1 MVKTVNIIDNFKD
14 DKKNIFYSPDY
25 KPDREYKS
33 SIDFTSHSYEEGD
46 LKYKEI
52 PILSY
57 KETADKIIEDLL
69 LLNEVLETT
78 PDSLKNI
85 LQSITKL
92 LIATT
97 IIRVE
102 KNNAADNNK
111 NKEDN
116 DTGHVVIQEDIPK
129 IEDVPVTVDNDFSP
143 NKIPTD
149 NTPFDSQN
157 LFPEDTDIEV
167 EDIENTDIGE
177 ILKNSYDRD
186 LFGLKKDYIAKMNLI
201 VQKYIQD
208 ILVAANTVGI
218 SYENLLKDY
227 DPVAVYVNQ
236 PNLQHLHD
244 SIIRNSV
251 AFKETVRYF
260 SKTHSADNTLLVVR
274 ALETAYQQRYK
285 YYMEEYNSEADMLE
299 SYSNK
304 NLADTR
310 KQYDNTYK
318 DAVQNAYKYLNAA
331 YVNTANALQQTD
343 IQTQAKA
350 ELLKHDINIFEKSP
364 EPPVKAIGNTTL
376 VVPQII
382 AENDMSNRY
391 ETPLN
396 SNYADMDT
404 GFGDGIAQLS
414 TGPIKKQVWDFLIH
428 NMNLD
433 PIRAAG
439 IMGNMEQEN
448 NFRTTDDGTSL
459 GLMQWTGSR
468 RHKCMELAKANGK
481 SYTDLAVQL
490 SYMKYESA
498 HEEASCWN
506 KYLQRNFATV
516 DAAATAFCNF
526 VERPG
531 IPCLNKRISYAKF
544 YYQQYGNH

>member
-1 MVKTVNIIDNFKD
+1 MVKQVNIIDNFKD

-25 KPDREYKS
+25 KPNREYKS
-33 SIDFTSHSYEEGD
+33 SIDFTSHNYEEGN

-57 KETADKIIEDLL
+57 KETADKIIEDLS
-69 LLNEVLETT
+69 LLNEVLETV
-78 PDSLKNI
+78 PDPLKNI
-85 LQSITKL
+85 LQSIIKL
-92 LIATT
+92 LMATT

-116 DTGHVVIQEDIPK
+116 NTGHVIIQENIPK
-129 IEDVPVTVDNDFSP
+129 IEDVPVTIDNDFSP
-143 NKIPTD
+143 NKVPVD
-149 NTPFDSQN
+149 NTVFNSQN

-167 EDIENTDIGE
+167 EDIEDMDIGE

-186 LFGLKKDYIAKMNLI
+186 LFGLKKDYIAKINLI
-201 VQKYIQD
+201 IQKYIQD

-227 DPVAVYVNQ
+227 DPIAVYVNQ

-244 SIIRNSV
+244 SIVRNSI

-285 YYMEEYNSEADMLE
+285 YYTEEYNNEVDMLE

-343 IQTQAKA
+343 MQVQAKA

-376 VVPQII
+376 VIPQII

-396 SNYADMDT
+396 SNYADMDI

-448 NFRTTDDGTSL
+448 NFRTTDDGISL

-468 RHKCMELAKANGK
+468 RRKCMELAKANGK